1 MPTKNK
7 KIIVANWKMNPISF
21 QEAQK
26 ILKNTIK
33 SVKISKKSEVVFCVP
48 FVWLEKIGRLLKN
61 KQGYSLGAQ
70 DAFWESESGAFTG
83 EISPIML
90 KNLGVQYVILGHSER
105 RRWLKESN
113 EMINKKVKSSLEA
126 GLKVVLCVGEWDRQD
141 ANYVDFVIDQLK
153 SAIEGL
159 SVRDLNNLVVAYEPV
174 WAIGSGLSDT
184 PDNAMSM
191 AILIKKTISNK
202 FSKKRPIKVKVL
214 YGGSV
219 NHENAHKFLKQESID
234 GALVGRASL
243 DPKSFAEIV
252 ELL

>member
-1 MPTKNK
+1 MKKEIGETSYKETAFGIIPRSKLIPLEIEGTKR
-7 KIIVANWKMNPISF
+7 AW
-21 QEAQK
+21 
-26 ILKNTIK
+26 
-33 SVKISKKSEVVFCVP
+33 
-48 FVWLEKIGRLLKN
+48 
-61 KQGYSLGAQ
+61 
-70 DAFWESESGAFTG
+70 
-83 EISPIML
+83 
-90 KNLGVQYVILGHSER
+90 
-105 RRWLKESN
+105 
-113 EMINKKVKSSLEA
+113 
-126 GLKVVLCVGEWDRQD
+126 
-141 ANYVDFVIDQLK
+141 DFVIDQLK

-252 ELL
+252 KSF

>member
-7 KIIVANWKMNPISF
+7 KIIVANWKMNPVSF

-33 SVKISKKSEVVFCVP
+33 LIKMSKKFETVFCVP
-48 FVWLEKIGRLLKN
+48 FVWIEKIGHLLKN
-61 KQGYSLGAQ
+61 KQGYYLGAQ
-70 DAFWESESGAFTG
+70 DAFWESESEAFTG
-83 EISPIML
+83 EISPLML

-105 RRWLKESN
+105 RRWLQENN
-113 EMINKKVKSSLEA
+113 EMINKKIKSSLGV
-126 GLKVVLCVGEWDRQD
+126 GLKVILCVGEWNRQD

-153 SAIEGL
+153 SATKGL
-159 SVRDLNNLVVAYEPV
+159 SVRDLNNLIVAYEPV
-174 WAIGSGLSDT
+174 WAIGSSLSDT
-184 PDNAMSM
+184 PDDAMSM
-191 AILIKKTISNK
+191 AILIKKTISNQ

-219 NHENAHKFLKQESID
+219 NSENARKFLKQESID

-243 DPKSFAEIV
+243 DPKSFAEIIKSF
-252 ELL
+252 